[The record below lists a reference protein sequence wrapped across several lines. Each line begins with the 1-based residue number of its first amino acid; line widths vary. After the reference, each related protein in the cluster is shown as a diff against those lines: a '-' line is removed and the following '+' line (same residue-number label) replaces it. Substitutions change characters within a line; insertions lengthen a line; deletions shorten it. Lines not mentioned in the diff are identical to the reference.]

1 MIETLADME
10 QEETTVYFLYPTVT
24 PVPSTGSPL
33 GWIAAPVI
41 LFILLFA
48 LLAAL
53 FTCVLLHKI
62 NRKRVRVRPQT
73 DTNIG
78 TQLEFCAN
86 RDLLQ
91 PVTNKEVQNTFLKEP
106 LTQEVVTEFTF
117 DKVEDISMTYPLAS
131 QEDSDILVTRLSPPM
146 QGTCTS
152 SYGNAVHHPISADD
166 SDLYSYTR
174 LWSPT

>member
-1 MIETLADME
+1 ME
-10 QEETTVYFLYPTVT
+10 HEETTVNILYPTVT
-24 PVPSTGSPL
+24 PVPSTDSSP

-41 LFILLFA
+41 LFILLLA

-62 NRKRVRVRPQT
+62 NRKRVRVQPQT
-73 DTNIG
+73 DTNIA
-78 TQLEFCAN
+78 TQLEFCARGAN

-91 PVTNKEVQNTFLKEP
+91 PVTDKEVQNTFIKEP
-106 LTQEVVTEFTF
+106 QTQEVVTKFTF
-117 DKVEDISMTYPLAS
+117 DKVEDISMMYPLAS
-131 QEDSDILVTRLSPPM
+131 EEDNDIFVTRLLDNPPM
-146 QGTCTS
+146 QATCTS
-152 SYGNAVHHPISADD
+152 SYGNAVHHPVSADD

>member
-1 MIETLADME
+1 ME
-10 QEETTVYFLYPTVT
+10 HEETTLYVLYPTVT
-24 PVPSTGSPL
+24 PAVPSTGSSL

-41 LFILLFA
+41 LFLLLLA

-78 TQLEFCAN
+78 TQLEFCARHVN
-86 RDLLQ
+86 GDFLQ
-91 PVTNKEVQNTFLKEP
+91 PVTNKEVQNTFIKEP
-106 LTQEVVTEFTF
+106 LTQEMVTKFTF
-117 DKVEDISMTYPLAS
+117 DKVEDISMMYPLGS
-131 QEDSDILVTRLSPPM
+131 QEDSDIVVTRLSPPV